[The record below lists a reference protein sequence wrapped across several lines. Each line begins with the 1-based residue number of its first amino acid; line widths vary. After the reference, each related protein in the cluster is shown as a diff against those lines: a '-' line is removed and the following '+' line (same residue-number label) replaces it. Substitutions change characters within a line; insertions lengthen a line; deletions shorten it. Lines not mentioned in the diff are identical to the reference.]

1 MLFRVFLGNSLFST
15 FPKQLGNG
23 RKSEF
28 FFLPKPTNKINF
40 TFSDAVKDDFFCLF
54 LHFFQKKSAFFRK
67 LPFFRK
73 VKITIKG
80 GPYFFVFFSFVYLIN
95 PTTHNIDVWNQK
107 NTRDWCDFFGPA
119 FPFCLVLFF
128 HFFWY
133 FSILFWTFYFPFS
146 PFFTFFFVRFPRNL
160 LSRSFPLF
168 SLLFFW

>member
-28 FFLPKPTNKINF
+28 FFLPKPTNKNNF
-40 TFSDAVKDDFFCLF
+40 AFSDVKDDFFCLF
-54 LHFFQKKSAFFRK
+54 LHFFQKKKCFFSK

-73 VKITIKG
+73 VKIPIKRRTL
-80 GPYFFVFFSFVYLIN
+80 FFRFLFICVFNKPNHTQHRRLK
-95 PTTHNIDVWNQK
+95 PK

-119 FPFCLVLFF
+119 FPFCLVFF
-128 HFFWY
+128 HFYWF

-146 PFFTFFFVRFPRNL
+146 PFFTFFFRPFP
-160 LSRSFPLF
+160 P
-168 SLLFFW
+168 